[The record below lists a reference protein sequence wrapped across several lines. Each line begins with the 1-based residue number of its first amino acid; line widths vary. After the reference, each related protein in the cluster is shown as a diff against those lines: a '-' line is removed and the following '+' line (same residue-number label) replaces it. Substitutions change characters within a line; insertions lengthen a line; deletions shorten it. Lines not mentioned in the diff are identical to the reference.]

1 MRKYLQIVEADE
13 PLWLQEL
20 AVQHW
25 TNQLPSSVM
34 EGSDLWSLPMAGTVH
49 SAAHQGHQILP
60 GAQSEYHTTE
70 AC

>member
-20 AVQHW
+20 AAKDR
-25 TNQLPSSVM
+25 TNQLPSSVI
-34 EGSDLWSLPMAGTVH
+34 EDPRHRTYPSAGTVH
-49 SAAHQGHQILP
+49 SAAHQHQILP